1 LPGPRD
7 FFVVKLEEKYAN
19 SCLGRRS
26 QVMKHLLLG
35 LGLMG
40 GAAAMLTGCY
50 SAPVIP
56 PVGYIYSDYKAPLDA
71 DYDKTEVGM
80 KSGSAESISILGLF
94 ATGDCSAK
102 TAADNGGIHT
112 IQGADYT
119 FFNVLGVYQRFNTV
133 VYGE

>member
-1 LPGPRD
+1 MNRI
-7 FFVVKLEEKYAN
+7 
-19 SCLGRRS
+19 
-26 QVMKHLLLG
+26 LLG
-35 LGLMG
+35 LILMG

-50 SAPVIP
+50 CAPVKP
-56 PVGYIYSDYKAPLDA
+56 PVGYFYSDYKSPLDA
-71 DYDKTEVGM
+71 DYDKTAVGM

-102 TAADNGGIHT
+102 TAAENGGIHT

-119 FFNVLGVYQRFNTV
+119 FYNVLGVYQRFNTV